1 MQVTCGQV
9 KTFLHF
15 MSPFYGKKKSIGRPG
30 SLFLSCYIE
39 YYEKITKN
47 DQQSFFV
54 VILK

>member
-15 MSPFYGKKKSIGRPG
+15 MSLFYGKKKFIGRPG